1 MFIGS
6 HQKYEFLQNGEV
18 VVRKKSQNNS
28 VTKVDSHLE
37 DQFLQNGEIVMRKKK
52 LASKKDEDDE
62 SANGG
67 EKRASQL
74 NPNAV
79 EFVMSSSA
87 SQLDQ
92 GPFFPKP
99 TNTSF
104 EFVGLFDKQGLLSP
118 RKIEVHAFLKNCLL
132 G

>member
-1 MFIGS
+1 M
-6 HQKYEFLQNGEV
+6 
-18 VVRKKSQNNS
+18 RKNTPNNS

-37 DQFLQNGEIVMRKKK
+37 DKFLQNGEIVMRKKK

-92 GPFFPKP
+92 GPFSPKP
-99 TNTSF
+99 TMQVSN
-104 EFVGLFDKQGLLSP
+104 LLD
-118 RKIEVHAFLKNCLL
+118 FLIS
-132 G
+132 

>member
-1 MFIGS
+1 MLIEVLS
-6 HQKYEFLQNGEV
+6 HQKDKFLQNGEV
-18 VVRKKSQNNS
+18 LERKKSPNNS
-28 VTKVDSHLE
+28 VTKVESYLE
-37 DQFLQNGEIVMRKKK
+37 DKFLQNGEIVMRKKK

-92 GPFFPKP
+92 GPIFPKP
-99 TNTSF
+99 TIQVLN
-104 EFVGLFDKQGLLSP
+104 LLD
-118 RKIEVHAFLKNCLL
+118 FLIS
-132 G
+132 